1 MARHMLTDR
10 QVQNAKPK
18 AKPYRLADG
27 DGLYLY
33 VPPSGAS
40 AWQFRYRLGDKP
52 QTATIGRLGRVT
64 LPEARAKAQRARALV
79 ADGRHVTAVH
89 RVERAKRAAAD
100 SATFAGLASEWL
112 KREARRAKWT
122 IDYRQEVKASLDNHL
137 AALTML
143 PVAEITAA
151 IASKPIRKV
160 EDSAP
165 DMAKKVR
172 QRLRSIMDYAA
183 EQGLIPINPIPAARR
198 SKRSAERSH
207 LAAVTDH
214 KGVGTILRAA
224 DVAEISRGVRRAHL
238 LAVFTAQRI
247 GEIVAAKWD
256 EFALDG
262 VEVTIGDSQRAKLD
276 PMAGNWS
283 IPRERMKRKDKAR
296 GPHVVPLPPRL
307 LALLRDW
314 RREDGEDAVF
324 VCPAPKGQGPI
335 TREAVE
341 KFYRRTLEL
350 TGRHSPHSWRSVF
363 STWGRDAG
371 KDADAVE
378 AQLDHMIGT
387 KQAAAYDRAKRL
399 DIRRALMTWHE
410 RQLLAARDGAN
421 IVPLRKATP
430 ST

>member
-1 MARHMLTDR
+1 MARHLLTDR

-33 VPPSGAS
+33 VPLSGAS
-40 AWQFRYRLGDKP
+40 SWQFRYRLGDKP
-52 QTATIGRLGRVT
+52 QTATLGRLDRIT
-64 LPEARAKAQRARALV
+64 LGQARAKAQDVRTLV
-79 ADGRHVTAVH
+79 ADGHHVTAVR
-89 RVERAKRAAAD
+89 RVERAKRAAART
-100 SATFAGLASEWL
+100 ATFGVLSADWL

-122 IDYRQEVKASLDNHL
+122 ADYQQEVKASLDNHL
-137 AALTML
+137 SSLATL
-143 PVAEITAA
+143 PVAEITTA
-151 IASKPIRKV
+151 IAAKPIRKV

-165 DMAKKVR
+165 DMATKVR

-198 SKRSAERSH
+198 GKRSAQRTH

-214 KGVGTILRAA
+214 AGVGAILRAA

-247 GEIVAAKWD
+247 GEIVGARWD
-256 EFALDG
+256 EFDL
-262 VEVTIGDSQRAKLD
+262 Q
-276 PMAGNWS
+276 AGAWS
-283 IPRERMKRKDKAR
+283 IPRERMKRKDAQR
-296 GPHVVPLPPRL
+296 GPHVVPLPPQL
-307 LALLRDW
+307 LTLLREW
-314 RREDGEDAVF
+314 HRADGDGAIYAA
-324 VCPAPKGQGPI
+324 PAPHGDGPI
-335 TREAVE
+335 TREAIE

-350 TGRHSPHSWRSVF
+350 TGKHSPHSWRSVF

-399 DIRRALMTWHE
+399 EIRRALMAWYE
-410 RQLLAARDGAN
+410 RQLLTARDGAKV
-421 IVPLRKATP
+421 VPLRKATP
-430 ST
+430 AS

>member
-1 MARHMLTDR
+1 MARHLLTDR

-33 VPPSGAS
+33 VPLSGAS
-40 AWQFRYRLGDKP
+40 SWQFRYRLGDKP
-52 QTATIGRLGRVT
+52 QTATLGRLDRIT
-64 LPEARAKAQRARALV
+64 LGQARAKAQDVRTLV
-79 ADGRHVTAVH
+79 ADGHHVTAVR
-89 RVERAKRAAAD
+89 RVERAKRAAART
-100 SATFAGLASEWL
+100 ATFGVLSADWL

-122 IDYRQEVKASLDNHL
+122 ADYQQEVKASLDNHL
-137 AALTML
+137 SSLGTL
-143 PVAEITAA
+143 PVAEITTA
-151 IASKPIRKV
+151 IAAKPIRKV

-165 DMAKKVR
+165 DMATKVR

-198 SKRSAERSH
+198 GKRSAQRTH

-214 KGVGTILRAA
+214 AGVGAILRAA

-247 GEIVAAKWD
+247 GEIVGARWD
-256 EFALDG
+256 EFDL
-262 VEVTIGDSQRAKLD
+262 Q
-276 PMAGNWS
+276 AGAWS
-283 IPRERMKRKDKAR
+283 IPRERMKRKDAQR
-296 GPHVVPLPPRL
+296 GPHVVPLPPQL
-307 LALLRDW
+307 LTLLREW
-314 RREDGEDAVF
+314 HRADGDGAIYAA
-324 VCPAPKGQGPI
+324 PAPHGDGPI
-335 TREAVE
+335 TREAIE

-350 TGRHSPHSWRSVF
+350 TGKHSPHSWRSVF

-378 AQLDHMIGT
+378 AQLDHVIGT

-399 DIRRALMTWHE
+399 EIRRALMAWYE
-410 RQLLAARDGAN
+410 RQLLTARDGAKV
-421 IVPLRKATP
+421 VPLRKATP
-430 ST
+430 SS

>member
-1 MARHMLTDR
+1 MARHLLTDR

-33 VPPSGAS
+33 VPLSGAS
-40 AWQFRYRLGDKP
+40 SWQFRYRLGDKP
-52 QTATIGRLGRVT
+52 QTATLGRLDRIT
-64 LPEARAKAQRARALV
+64 LGQARAKAQDVRTLV
-79 ADGRHVTAVH
+79 ADGHHVTAVR
-89 RVERAKRAAAD
+89 RVERAKRAAART
-100 SATFAGLASEWL
+100 ATFGVLSADWL

-122 IDYRQEVKASLDNHL
+122 ADYQQEVKASLDNHL
-137 AALTML
+137 SSLGTL
-143 PVAEITAA
+143 PVAEITTA
-151 IASKPIRKV
+151 IAAKPIRKV

-165 DMAKKVR
+165 DMATKVR

-198 SKRSAERSH
+198 GKRSAQRTH

-214 KGVGTILRAA
+214 AGVGAILRAA

-247 GEIVAAKWD
+247 GEIVGARWD
-256 EFALDG
+256 EFDL
-262 VEVTIGDSQRAKLD
+262 Q
-276 PMAGNWS
+276 AGAWS
-283 IPRERMKRKDKAR
+283 IPRERMKRKDAQR
-296 GPHVVPLPPRL
+296 GPHVVPLPPQL
-307 LALLRDW
+307 LTLLREW
-314 RREDGEDAVF
+314 HRADGDGAIYAA
-324 VCPAPKGQGPI
+324 PAPHGDGPI
-335 TREAVE
+335 TREAIE

-350 TGRHSPHSWRSVF
+350 TGKHSPHSWRSVF

-378 AQLDHMIGT
+378 AQLDHVIGT

-399 DIRRALMTWHE
+399 EIRRELMAWYE
-410 RQLLAARDGAN
+410 QQLLTARDGAK
-421 IVPLRKATP
+421 VVSLRKATP
-430 ST
+430 SS

>member
-1 MARHMLTDR
+1 MARHLLTDR

-18 AKPYRLADG
+18 PKSYRLADG

-40 AWQFRYRLGDKP
+40 SWQFRYRLGDKP
-52 QTATIGRLGRVT
+52 QTATLGRLDRIT
-64 LPEARAKAQRARALV
+64 LGQARAKAQDVRTLV
-79 ADGRHVTAVH
+79 ADGHHVTAVR
-89 RVERAKRAAAD
+89 RVERAKRAAART
-100 SATFAGLASEWL
+100 ATFGVLSADWL

-122 IDYRQEVKASLDNHL
+122 ADYQQEVKASLDNHL
-137 AALTML
+137 SSLGTL
-143 PVAEITAA
+143 PVAEITTA
-151 IASKPIRKV
+151 IAAKPIRKV

-165 DMAKKVR
+165 DMATKVR

-198 SKRSAERSH
+198 GKRSAERTH

-214 KGVGTILRAA
+214 AGVGAILRAA

-262 VEVTIGDSQRAKLD
+262 VETPIGDSQRAKLN
-276 PMAGNWS
+276 PATGNWS
-283 IPRERMKRKDKAR
+283 IPRERMKRKDKDR
-296 GPHVVPLPPRL
+296 GPHVVPLPPRM
-307 LALLRDW
+307 LAMLRDW

-324 VCPAPKGQGPI
+324 VCPAPKAEGPI

-341 KFYRRTLEL
+341 KFYRRTLAL
-350 TGRHSPHSWRSVF
+350 TGLHSPHSWRSVF

-371 KDADAVE
+371 KNADAVE
-378 AQLDHMIGT
+378 AQLDHLIGT

-399 DIRRALMTWHE
+399 DIRRELMTWHE
-410 RQLLAARDGAN
+410 RQLLAARDGAQV
-421 IVPLRKATP
+421 VPLRKSPPA
-430 ST
+430 S

>member
-1 MARHMLTDR
+1 MARHLLTDR

-33 VPPSGAS
+33 VPLSGAS
-40 AWQFRYRLGDKP
+40 SWQFRYRLGDKP
-52 QTATIGRLGRVT
+52 QTATLGRLDRIT
-64 LPEARAKAQRARALV
+64 LGQARAKAQDVRTLV
-79 ADGRHVTAVH
+79 ADGHHVTAVR
-89 RVERAKRAAAD
+89 RVERAKRAAART
-100 SATFAGLASEWL
+100 ATFGVLSADWL

-122 IDYRQEVKASLDNHL
+122 ADYQQEVKASLDNHL
-137 AALTML
+137 SSLATL
-143 PVAEITAA
+143 PVAEITTA
-151 IASKPIRKV
+151 IAAKPIRKV

-165 DMAKKVR
+165 DMATKVR

-198 SKRSAERSH
+198 GKRSAQRTH

-214 KGVGTILRAA
+214 AGVGAILRAA

-247 GEIVAAKWD
+247 GEIVGARWD
-256 EFALDG
+256 EFDL
-262 VEVTIGDSQRAKLD
+262 Q
-276 PMAGNWS
+276 AGAWS
-283 IPRERMKRKDKAR
+283 IPRERMKRKDAQR
-296 GPHVVPLPPRL
+296 GPHVVPLPPQL
-307 LALLRDW
+307 LTLLREW
-314 RREDGEDAVF
+314 HRADGDGAIYAA
-324 VCPAPKGQGPI
+324 PAPHGDGPI
-335 TREAVE
+335 TREAIE

-350 TGRHSPHSWRSVF
+350 TGKHSPHSWRSVF

-399 DIRRALMTWHE
+399 EIRRELMAWYE
-410 RQLLAARDGAN
+410 RQLLTARDGAKV
-421 IVPLRKATP
+421 VPLRKATP
-430 ST
+430 SS

>member
-1 MARHMLTDR
+1 MARHLLTDR

-18 AKPYRLADG
+18 EKPYRLADG

-33 VPPSGAS
+33 VPLSGAS
-40 AWQFRYRLGDKP
+40 SWQFRYRLGDKP
-52 QTATIGRLGRVT
+52 QTATLGRLDRIT
-64 LPEARAKAQRARALV
+64 LGQARAKAQDVRGLV
-79 ADGRHVTAVH
+79 ADGHHVTVVR
-89 RVERAKRAAAD
+89 RVERAKRAAART
-100 SATFAGLASEWL
+100 ATFGVLSADWL

-122 IDYRQEVKASLDNHL
+122 ADYRQEVKASLDNHL
-137 AALTML
+137 SALATL
-143 PVAEITAA
+143 PVAEITTA
-151 IASKPIRKV
+151 IAAKPIRKV

-165 DMAKKVR
+165 DMATKVR

-198 SKRSAERSH
+198 GKRSAQRTH

-214 KGVGTILRAA
+214 AGVGAILRAA

-247 GEIVAAKWD
+247 GEIVGARWD
-256 EFALDG
+256 EFDL
-262 VEVTIGDSQRAKLD
+262 Q
-276 PMAGNWS
+276 AGAWS
-283 IPRERMKRKDKAR
+283 IPRERMKRKDAQR
-296 GPHVVPLPPRL
+296 GPHVVPLPPQL
-307 LALLRDW
+307 LALLREW
-314 RREDGEDAVF
+314 RRADGDGAIYAA
-324 VCPAPKGQGPI
+324 PAPHGDGPI
-335 TREAVE
+335 TREAIE

-350 TGRHSPHSWRSVF
+350 VGKHSPHSWRSVF

-399 DIRRALMTWHE
+399 EIRRELMAWYE
-410 RQLLAARDGAN
+410 RQLLTARDGAKV
-421 IVPLRKATP
+421 VPLRKATP
-430 ST
+430 SS